1 MSDQQKAFIQ
11 NITNRLGRPM
21 STEAPRHPFKG
32 APDFWQ
38 GYELDEED
46 RIELFCENWKKAGGH
61 SFRFSTMEEAK
72 QFIVEKATEL
82 KARELILQNQ
92 PELLALGLPE
102 KLPESHFTVWH
113 PANRDALLAQAA
125 SADIGIS
132 IVDHGVSHTG
142 TVVVTSSGDTGR
154 SVSLLPTVFI
164 AILPVDRLKTKLG
177 EVMTEYDGKERE
189 QFPAGIHFISGPSRS
204 ADIEND
210 LTIGV
215 HGPGVVFALLV
226 G

>member
-1 MSDQQKAFIQ
+1 MSEPQKAFIQ

-21 STEAPRHPFKG
+21 ATTAPRHPFKG
-32 APDFWQ
+32 APDFWHN
-38 GYELDEED
+38 YELNLED
-46 RIELFCENWKKAGGH
+46 RISLFCDNWQKAGGH
-61 SFRFSTMEEAK
+61 CFRCPTIEEAK
-72 QFIVEKATEL
+72 QFIVEKAKEL
-82 KARELILQNQ
+82 KAQTLLLQNQ
-92 PELLALGLPE
+92 PELLALGLLDS
-102 KLPESHFTVWH
+102 LPESHFTVWH
-113 PANRDALLAQAA
+113 PDNRDTLLAKAA
-125 SADIGIS
+125 GADIGIS
-132 IVDHGVSHTG
+132 IVDHGVAHTG

-164 AILPVDRLKTKLG
+164 AILPVNRLKTRLG
-177 EVMTEYDGKERE
+177 EVLAGFDGKPRE
-189 QFPAGIHFISGPSRS
+189 DFPAGIHFISGPSRS